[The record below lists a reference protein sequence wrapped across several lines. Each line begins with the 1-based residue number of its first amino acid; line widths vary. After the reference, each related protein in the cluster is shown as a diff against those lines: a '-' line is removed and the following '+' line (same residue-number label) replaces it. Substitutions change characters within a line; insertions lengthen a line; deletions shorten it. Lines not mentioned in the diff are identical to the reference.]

1 MPRPGGY
8 LLDTNI
14 VVALVRDN
22 DLGKYINRTYQLTS
36 GVHPIYLPVVVLGE
50 THALATKW
58 RWGPAQRTA
67 LTGILAAFTA
77 LDISYNDVILNY
89 AVTDAESENNHGIRV
104 GKNDLWI
111 AALARTYDM
120 TILTTDRDFDHLHAA
135 GSIDR
140 VWVDPASK

>member
-14 VVALVRDN
+14 VIALVRDN
-22 DLGKYINRTYQLTS
+22 DLGKYLDRTYQLTS
-36 GVHPIYLPVVVLGE
+36 GVHSIYLPVVVLGE
-50 THALATKW
+50 TQALASKW
-58 RWGPAQRTA
+58 GWGPGQRTA
-67 LTGILAAFTA
+67 LAGILATFTP
-77 LDISYNDVILNY
+77 LDISCDDVILNY
-89 AVTDAESENNHGIRV
+89 AVTDAESEANHGIRM

-120 TILTTDRDFDHLHAA
+120 TILTTDTDFDHLHVA